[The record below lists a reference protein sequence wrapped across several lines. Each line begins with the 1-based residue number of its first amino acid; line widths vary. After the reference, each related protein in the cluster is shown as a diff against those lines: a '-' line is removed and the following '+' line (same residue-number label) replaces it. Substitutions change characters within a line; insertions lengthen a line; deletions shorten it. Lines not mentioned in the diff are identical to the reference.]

1 MEELR
6 KQNRRVIIIC
16 RADWDVPSTQLE
28 STLLLDSV
36 AISAVKA
43 SQTVVMLV
51 DMTHPL
57 GEKNDE
63 FFRKFGADPLCFLQF
78 TPGVTEPVVTNHLL
92 RPSEFVQL
100 LHTGD

>member
-92 RPSEFVQL
+92 RPSVLVQI
-100 LHTGD
+100 HQTGD